1 MKGRPFLFEDEVG
14 SSTDERSPSENHEY
28 HEDRRGSRS
37 RRRKGKSW
45 LESSS
50 EGNVESGFPSC
61 GGDRSRKCKLAVNG
75 RESQPPRQI
84 RDTRGCND
92 VDCSWMMRVPERR
105 CGAPCSTRGF
115 VCRGNSRPPRANKRD
130 ERRRLRPSRL
140 GLRSRRAS
148 PPPRHQARVWPGT
161 FVVLR
166 GEEGR
171 GHGGSDGRTK
181 QTTAKQRLLTA
192 YLVHLLVCARLHTP
206 CHGQWSAIWKCLR
219 ISSIS

>member
-1 MKGRPFLFEDEVG
+1 MKGSLSCSRTKLEVVR
-14 SSTDERSPSENHEY
+14 TSEVHPRIMNIMKI
-28 HEDRRGSRS
+28 GAALALAAVKVS
-37 RRRKGKSW
+37 SW

-61 GGDRSRKCKLAVNG
+61 GGDRSRKCKLAANG
-75 RESQPPRQI
+75 RESQPPRQT

-92 VDCSWMMRVPERR
+92 ADCSWMMCVPERR

-140 GLRSRRAS
+140 GVRSRRAHR
-148 PPPRHQARVWPGT
+148 PPRHQARVWPGT

-171 GHGGSDGRTK
+171 GHGGSDG
-181 QTTAKQRLLTA
+181 
-192 YLVHLLVCARLHTP
+192 
-206 CHGQWSAIWKCLR
+206 
-219 ISSIS
+219 